1 MKSMKKMFALFAVF
15 SMMVTCLSLSSF
27 ALEPD
32 TVPSDTTPDAD
43 AAMSETDIAADAIEE
58 DTLVMPEYD
67 AVLDDVISEIAPEA
81 EIVDSV
87 ESDNIYPACKHD
99 YIRSPVG
106 SRYQVYDYEKKQY
119 GYAQDYIYSCSKCGE
134 YYYHTEYSEWHY

>member
-81 EIVDSV
+81 EIV

-106 SRYQVYDYEKKQY
+106 SRYQVYDSEKNQY
-119 GYAQDYIYSCSKCGE
+119 GYAQDYIYRCSKCGE

>member
-58 DTLVMPEYD
+58 DT
-67 AVLDDVISEIAPEA
+67 VLDDVISEIAPEA

-106 SRYQVYDYEKKQY
+106 SRYQVYDSEKKQY
-119 GYAQDYIYSCSKCGE
+119 GYAQDYIYRCSKCGE